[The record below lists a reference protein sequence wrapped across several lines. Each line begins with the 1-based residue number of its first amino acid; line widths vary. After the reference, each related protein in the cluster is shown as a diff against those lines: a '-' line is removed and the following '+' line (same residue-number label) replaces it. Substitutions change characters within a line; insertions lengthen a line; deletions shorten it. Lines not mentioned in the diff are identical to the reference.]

1 MNFKVEEYKRP
12 TFTVEVDEY
21 KEKYAIGD
29 TIKLKG
35 HAKTYSG
42 MPVQGANV
50 LYTVYRRAALWCWYD
65 TENEDLVYE
74 GKAVTD
80 EKGDFEITLP
90 FIFPDEK
97 NSKKTRKRSNWQS
110 ARFYSFDVDAD
121 VTDLA
126 GETRSASTSLP
137 LGTKPAM
144 LTSDMPDKVL
154 KDSLRQIKFS
164 YLNAAGTA
172 IDGNVRY
179 AIASY
184 KSKTP
189 SFSKYTT
196 VEANKVVDLKPLQ
209 SGHYMLQAICEQD
222 TLEQEFVVFS
232 MDDKRP
238 VIETH
243 DWFYISGNEF
253 PSDGKPVYIQFG
265 ATDADQHVLYS
276 IFSGNKVL
284 DNIGTA
290 YH

>member
-1 MNFKVEEYKRP
+1 
-12 TFTVEVDEY
+12 
-21 KEKYAIGD
+21 
-29 TIKLKG
+29 
-35 HAKTYSG
+35 

-80 EKGDFEITLP
+80 EKGRLRNHITL
-90 FIFPDEK
+90 IFPDEK

-172 IDGNVRY
+172 IDG
-179 AIASY
+179 
-184 KSKTP
+184 
-189 SFSKYTT
+189 
-196 VEANKVVDLKPLQ
+196 
-209 SGHYMLQAICEQD
+209 
-222 TLEQEFVVFS
+222 
-232 MDDKRP
+232 KR
-238 VIETH
+238 
-243 DWFYISGNEF
+243 
-253 PSDGKPVYIQFG
+253 
-265 ATDADQHVLYS
+265 ALCYS
-276 IFSGNKVL
+276 IL
-284 DNIGTA
+284 
-290 YH
+290 